1 VLLLVTPAQTETCR
15 AAVNSADAYH
25 NSISYSRLSHS
36 ASQGAAAA
44 GSAAAAAVARDDG
57 FLDGVPDLAAK
68 SSLSKDVQKER
79 GLTTN
84 KLGIAGARARGRL
97 SG

>member
-1 VLLLVTPAQTETCR
+1 MAPLPVTS
-15 AAVNSADAYH
+15 AAVISADAYH
-25 NSISYSRLSHS
+25 NSINYSRLSNS
-36 ASQGAAAA
+36 ASKGAAAA
-44 GSAAAAAVARDDG
+44 GSAAAAAAPGDEG

-84 KLGIAGARARGRL
+84 KLGIAGARDAREHC
-97 SG
+97 